1 MEKGIVLGEV
11 KGDMGM
17 MLTDARIILWS
28 AGGGNGTPLQYS
40 CLENPMDGGA
50 W

>member
-17 MLTDARIILWS
+17 TLTDARIIL
-28 AGGGNGTPLQYS
+28 
-40 CLENPMDGGA
+40 
-50 W
+50 